1 MQNQHQ
7 PWKTPSAH
15 QEHLLST
22 FCEPSMRQGT
32 GAQKLIGHYPHLSRY
47 LNALDFSWDTCF
59 PMTWIF
65 LRLASSQIKVLF
77 LEAHTIENS
86 LWLYKGLLPGW
97 KVKRS
102 SEDHVWRGVK
112 LFFSVFL
119 AYIRTV
125 SWQQISTKQL
135 TSSWWVE
142 TNRRHQERLKTVVS
156 MSSWIR
162 ISGLLCDLGEV
173 TQPLWALASSSKMG
187 IIIELISYIVRR
199 TKWVQ
204 WQC

>member
-15 QEHLLST
+15 QEHLSSM
-22 FCEPSMRQGT
+22 FCEPSMRQDT

-65 LRLASSQIKVLF
+65 LRLSSSQIKVLF
-77 LEAHTIENS
+77 LEEHTIENS

-102 SEDHVWRGVK
+102 SEDRVWRGVK
-112 LFFSVFL
+112 RFFSVFL

-125 SWQQISTKQL
+125 SWQQISTEQVADEWIPIEG
-135 TSSWWVE
+135 T
-142 TNRRHQERLKTVVS
+142 RR
-156 MSSWIR
+156 
-162 ISGLLCDLGEV
+162 DLR
-173 TQPLWALASSSKMG
+173 QLWAWALQSEYLAYSVTLEKLLNLSV
-187 IIIELISYIVRR
+187 L
-199 TKWVQ
+199 
-204 WQC
+204 